1 MLESSTVVTQRLE
14 REVEEFR
21 SRLQAEETRG
31 DKLLEQLEATESAL
45 AKSQSEVSDLIKRLA
60 ASVAENNKSA
70 PASEFSE
77 KTLPDAATILSK
89 FRAKR
94 KKSPVTLADIE
105 AILQMIGEG

>member
-1 MLESSTVVTQRLE
+1 LLENSNVVVERLE

-21 SRLQAEETRG
+21 SRLQTEETRG

-60 ASVAENNKSA
+60 ASVAEEKKSA

-77 KTLPDAATILSK
+77 KTLPDAAKILSK

-94 KKSPVTLADIE
+94 KKSSVTLADIE
-105 AILQMIGEG
+105 AILQRIAEG